1 VELWQRGG
9 VVFFAYVVAAADLL
23 PSIPGSARVRAIT
36 MSVFGGGISITASRL
51 AASHPLNVWVF
62 PAVVLY
68 LAYRATGV
76 LFTAPMPRAEGA
88 LVALDEALRI
98 DRLARRM
105 PRWLAELLE
114 FAYAGIYTLVML
126 ALVASLWTGIPASR
140 FWTLVLV
147 TDFICFGMLP
157 WIRTRTPRDTVDPT
171 PWRSSFRAINLR
183 LVKAGSIGV
192 NTFPSGHAAE
202 ALVAA
207 LVLST
212 SPWWLA
218 AGMFVAAAVV
228 SAGALF
234 GRYHYAGDVLA
245 GWGVAVAV
253 YFLMT

>member
-1 VELWQRGG
+1 
-9 VVFFAYVVAAADLL
+9 VFFAYVVGAADLL
-23 PSIPGSARVRAIT
+23 PAIPASARVRAIT
-36 MSVFGGGISITASRL
+36 MSVFGGGLSIAASRL
-51 AASHPLNVWVF
+51 APSHPLNVWLL
-62 PAVVLY
+62 PGVVLY

-76 LFTAPMPRAEGA
+76 LFTTPMPRAERA
-88 LVALDEALRI
+88 LIALDEAVRI

-114 FAYAGIYTLVML
+114 FAYASIYPLVML

-140 FWTLVLV
+140 FWALVLV

-157 WIRTRTPRDTVDPT
+157 WIRTRAPRDTVDPT

-207 LVLST
+207 LVLSA

-234 GRYHYAGDVLA
+234 GRYHYAADVLA

-253 YFLMT
+253 YFFIT